1 MGRDD
6 RYMTHRLG
14 GGPRAVGG
22 GVGDRGGSRDKMG
35 GVVCDW
41 GRFRNRASGGV
52 GTWTDVRG

>member
-1 MGRDD
+1 MGCND

-22 GVGDRGGSRDKMG
+22 GSRDKMG

-41 GRFRNRASGGV
+41 GGSRNRVSGGV
-52 GTWTDVRG
+52 WTWTGVLG

>member
-41 GRFRNRASGGV
+41 GGFRNRASGGV
-52 GTWTDVRG
+52 GT

>member
-1 MGRDD
+1 MGCND

-22 GVGDRGGSRDKMG
+22 GVGDRDGSREKNG

-41 GRFRNRASGGV
+41 GGSRNRVSGGV
-52 GTWTDVRG
+52 GTWIGVWG

>member
-1 MGRDD
+1 MGCND

-22 GVGDRGGSRDKMG
+22 GVGDRDGSREKNG

-41 GRFRNRASGGV
+41 GGSRNRVSGGV
-52 GTWTDVRG
+52 GT